1 MNRSYLKHLKS
12 LFRSR
17 IAPLLGAGGLL
28 LSLAGCK
35 ELITVSPQ
43 SEFAPSNVLTTQ
55 SGLQA
60 VLYSAYNGFQNPEQA
75 ARFVIYES
83 EVTTD
88 VAYNTAGA
96 ANLILSQFINF
107 TWDPSLNTFRSD
119 SWGPFYACIRD
130 ANIVID
136 NVANVAAPDA
146 VKKQFIAESKFL
158 RAYCYAQLYSFY
170 GPVPLRTASLTPK
183 DLARATDEQMK
194 TFIETEL
201 SAALPDLPAPG
212 KEPAY
217 GRATKG
223 AALATLAK
231 FFLNT
236 KQWQKAAD
244 AAKAVMDLNYYGLY
258 PAFPDLFRVENE
270 GNKEMILVVPCLNQ
284 SGYGNWFMAGSLPPG
299 FKTTPQIPAFV
310 WTTAMAN
317 FATQDRLRT
326 AFVNTLAANDTRGQ
340 LVVKSYVNTAGAT
353 VNLMSTADNARSF
366 KYWDNGTLG
375 NSSGNDIPM
384 LRYADMLLTR
394 AEALNEVSG
403 PTPEAI
409 ALLNQVRTRAG
420 LANLAGV
427 DMGSAAAFR
436 DAVLRERGW
445 EFISEGKRRE
455 DLIRQGKFIALAKA
469 RGVTVA
475 DTKHLLFPI
484 PQSEIDANQA
494 VAQNLG
500 Y

>member
-1 MNRSYLKHLKS
+1 MKIITKT
-12 LFRSR
+12 
-17 IAPLLGAGGLL
+17 GVGLL
-28 LSLAGCK
+28 ALFALSGCSD
-35 ELITVSPQ
+35 LITVQPQ

-60 VLYSAYNGFQNPEQA
+60 VLYSSYTNFQNQQPT
-75 ARFVIYES
+75 RNIINES

-96 ANLILSQFINF
+96 ENLFLSQFINF
-107 TWDPSLNTFRSD
+107 TWDPSLGTFTAD
-119 SWGPFYACIRD
+119 TWGPYYACIRD
-130 ANIVID
+130 ANIVLD
-136 NVANVAAPDA
+136 NVAGVAASDA
-146 VKKQFIAESKFL
+146 VKKQFTAEARFL
-158 RAYCYAQLYSFY
+158 RAYAYAQLYNWY

-183 DLARATDEQMK
+183 DLARATDDQMK
-194 TFIETEL
+194 VFIETEL
-201 SAALPDLPAPG
+201 NGTLPDLPAPG

-244 AAKAVMDLNYYGLY
+244 ASKAVMDLNYYVLY
-258 PAFPDLFRVENE
+258 PSFPGLFRVENE
-270 GNKEMILVVPCLNQ
+270 GNKEMIIVSPCLNQ
-284 SGYGNWFMAGSLPPG
+284 TGYGNWFIAGALPPG
-299 FKTTPQIPAFV
+299 FKTTPQIPEYV

-317 FATQDRLRT
+317 FATQYRLRS
-326 AFVNTLAANDTRGQ
+326 AFVNTMAANDLRGQ
-340 LVVKSYVNTAGAT
+340 LVLKTYVNTAGAT
-353 VNLMSTADNARSF
+353 VNLMSTPDNARSL

-375 NSSGNDIPM
+375 NNSGTDVPL

-394 AEALNEVSG
+394 AESLNELSG

-409 ALLNQVRTRAG
+409 GLINQVRTRAG
-420 LANLAGV
+420 LANLPAA
-427 DMGSAAAFR
+427 DIASAATLR
-436 DAVLRERGW
+436 DAILRERGW

-455 DLIRQGKFIALAKA
+455 DLIRHGKFISLALA
-469 RGVTVA
+469 RGVTIA
-475 DTKHLLFPI
+475 DAKHLLFPI
-484 PQSEIDANQA
+484 PQSEIDANKAA
-494 VAQNLG
+494 VQNPG